1 MKHTQSIC
9 TLALALSMAA
19 ALCAPALAVQE
30 EETWTRSEAGG
41 KYVTVRLSYPDGPG
55 LSYLQEQALAARYA
69 DTGEPIALTSVL
81 YDTALFVT
89 VPAENAGRP
98 IEIYQAAPARF
109 DDCANEYTLPLGTQ
123 VLNAR
128 GIVRG
133 TGKGNL
139 SPSSALTRAEAFT
152 LIVRLLDLPVPGD
165 ENWQGVGN
173 KTWFSDVSPDAWYYD
188 TAAAALAAGIA
199 AEGETFDPNR
209 PVTRAEFTAVAASLC
224 VCAGA
229 ANAATGGA
237 LADSIAYCIGEML
250 PVNAY
255 KMVAEDEEG
264 SAVVVLG
271 TDVDVAEKDG
281 RVLLTVGGET
291 VDITDGLAADGT
303 YTYED
308 TDGGTTVR
316 VTVYPDEDHP
326 GEWAYTLT
334 IDDPAILEDGGET
347 TITSYGST
355 ADGSVSGGDVTANF
369 WEPQENAE

>member
-1 MKHTQSIC
+1 MKRTRSIFS
-9 TLALALSMAA
+9 LALALSMAA
-19 ALCAPALAVQE
+19 ALCAPALAAQE

-41 KYVTVRLSYPDGPG
+41 KYVTLRLSYPDGPE
-55 LSYLQEQALAARYA
+55 LSYIQEQALAARYA

-123 VLNAR
+123 VLHAR

-199 AEGETFDPNR
+199 AEGET
-209 PVTRAEFTAVAASLC
+209 
-224 VCAGA
+224 
-229 ANAATGGA
+229 
-237 LADSIAYCIGEML
+237 
-250 PVNAY
+250 
-255 KMVAEDEEG
+255 
-264 SAVVVLG
+264 
-271 TDVDVAEKDG
+271 
-281 RVLLTVGGET
+281 
-291 VDITDGLAADGT
+291 VDITDGLAADGA

-316 VTVYPDEDHP
+316 VTVYPDEDHS

-355 ADGSVSGGDVTANF
+355 ADGSVSGGDVTASF

>member
-9 TLALALSMAA
+9 TPARALSMAA
-19 ALCAPALAVQE
+19 ALCAPAPAVQE

-165 ENWQGVGN
+165 ADWQGIGD
-173 KTWFSDVSPDAWYYD
+173 KTWFSDVSADAWYYD

-199 AEGETFDPNR
+199 AEGET
-209 PVTRAEFTAVAASLC
+209 
-224 VCAGA
+224 
-229 ANAATGGA
+229 
-237 LADSIAYCIGEML
+237 
-250 PVNAY
+250 
-255 KMVAEDEEG
+255 
-264 SAVVVLG
+264 
-271 TDVDVAEKDG
+271 
-281 RVLLTVGGET
+281 
-291 VDITDGLAADGT
+291 VDITDGLAADGA

-316 VTVYPDEDHP
+316 VTVYPDEDHS

-355 ADGSVSGGDVTANF
+355 ADGSVSGGDVTASF

>member
-1 MKHTQSIC
+1 MEWKRMLSG
-9 TLALALSMAA
+9 TLAGLILVPALT
-19 ALCAPALAVQE
+19 LPALAAQE

-41 KYVTVRLSYPDGPG
+41 KYVTLRLSYPDGPE
-55 LSYLQEQALAARYA
+55 LSYIQEQALAARYA

-165 ENWQGVGN
+165 ADWQGIGD
-173 KTWFSDVSPDAWYYD
+173 KTWFSDVSADAWYYD

-199 AEGETFDPNR
+199 AEGET
-209 PVTRAEFTAVAASLC
+209 
-224 VCAGA
+224 
-229 ANAATGGA
+229 
-237 LADSIAYCIGEML
+237 
-250 PVNAY
+250 
-255 KMVAEDEEG
+255 
-264 SAVVVLG
+264 
-271 TDVDVAEKDG
+271 
-281 RVLLTVGGET
+281 
-291 VDITDGLAADGT
+291 VDITDGLAADGA

-316 VTVYPDEDHP
+316 VTVYPDEDHS

-355 ADGSVSGGDVTANF
+355 ADGSVSGGDVTASF

>member
-19 ALCAPALAVQE
+19 ALCAPALAAQE

-41 KYVTVRLSYPDGPG
+41 KYVTLRLSYPDGPE
-55 LSYLQEQALAARYA
+55 LSYIQEQALAARYA

-98 IEIYQAAPARF
+98 IEVYQAAPARF

-188 TAAAALAAGIA
+188 TAAAALAA
-199 AEGETFDPNR
+199 D
-209 PVTRAEFTAVAASLC
+209 
-224 VCAGA
+224 GA
-229 ANAATGGA
+229 
-237 LADSIAYCIGEML
+237 
-250 PVNAY
+250 
-255 KMVAEDEEG
+255 
-264 SAVVVLG
+264 
-271 TDVDVAEKDG
+271 
-281 RVLLTVGGET
+281 
-291 VDITDGLAADGT
+291 

-316 VTVYPDEDHP
+316 VTVYPDEDHS

-355 ADGSVSGGDVTANF
+355 ADGSVSGGDVTASF
-369 WEPQENAE
+369 WEPQENTE